1 MDAAEPVAPQEP
13 RPQTTEEDKPDEAQA
28 TRFLE
33 FLFGGVTQGFV
44 EVRYLGAGPRPK
56 LVGKPLFISLP
67 LDRTRAAEIIPA
79 DDTPRSASVGAAPR
93 YRVPRGGR
101 AGKDQDVLQAGCVW
115 ADLGYGSFEGGAIG
129 VGRTVRAFP
138 LRPSITVNSGYGRQV
153 YFVLNKALSDG
164 KLLDWDE
171 LARGVAEALGGAE
184 DIDVSRTLPLPGSL
198 HLENP
203 QNPLICRI
211 DEDDSSWVRYSV
223 EELRDAVRN
232 ACELRRGSPGGTR
245 PGADQALSPPA
256 TLQERGVAAE
266 VISAI
271 TTGRLPRP
279 GTTPFVESRDYHERD
294 LWIAM
299 SLLDSGFDKDEV
311 KSVFRSNPNG
321 CGSKFAR
328 EKHGERYLEFT
339 LRTAV
344 ALRRRQGHY
353 DSSEDDSLEYVELPA
368 GYELDRDGS
377 LWFRPQPEDGWGKT
391 PKHVKVSNSYIGI
404 GTIHENIDT
413 GQISLAIEYEYLGQ
427 SRVRVITRSQ
437 MSDARQLV
445 TTLAGEGAPVTS
457 NNARHVTAY
466 LAAFEHAFGAGLPR
480 RRITSRFGR
489 GSRCGAFFLPGA
501 VSDVD
506 FTSEGDGSASL
517 FRAYA
522 SRRGTLQGWLDMTRT
537 LAEEKLLIPQ
547 VAILACLVPPLQR
560 MLRIPNFIL
569 DIHGSTSTGKSTSLK
584 LAASV
589 YGSFVD
595 PDSMVMQWMNT
606 QVAVEQLAGTC
617 SELPVFLDDA
627 QHCPDEL
634 KRSVVYM
641 IANGRGKGRAAR
653 GRGLDEVTTWHTV
666 ALSTSEEALHESSP
680 HEGARGRIL
689 PVGGATPP
697 FPPGASSLVRSL
709 ERSAAIN
716 HGFAGEAYIRH
727 LNNWTDSDWSRW
739 LRRYSEICKEL
750 LRGSPSNVTD
760 RVSGYVASIQL
771 AAEIACP
778 LLGIPFKPDVI
789 SAGLMLH
796 LIDEQSNRNLVLLAL
811 RELADFYI
819 TNNNHFAGDGGYSSD
834 KPVAL
839 FGVGRRHLYVGFLR
853 RTLEAIFKARKWS
866 QVALLNKMAELGVL
880 HVTEGDR
887 HTSKV
892 AIEGIKHRMI
902 CIKWSALL
910 PADADHPG
918 DRKAPASSQT

>member
-1 MDAAEPVAPQEP
+1 MDAAEPVALPAP
-13 RPQTTEEDKPDEAQA
+13 RRQINEVEKSEESQA
-28 TRFLE
+28 VRFLE

-44 EVRYLGAGPRPK
+44 EVRHLSSGRRPK
-56 LVGKPLFISLP
+56 IIDRPLFIPLP
-67 LDRTRAAEIIPA
+67 INLPQAVEIIPA
-79 DDTPRSASVGAAPR
+79 GDLSRGVSVGAAPR
-93 YRVPRGGR
+93 YRIPQGGK

-115 ADLGYGSFEGGAIG
+115 ADLSYGSSEGGAIG
-129 VGRTVRAFP
+129 VSRVLRGFP
-138 LRPSITVNSGYGRQV
+138 LRPSVTVNFGYGRQV
-153 YFVLNKALSDG
+153 YFVLNRPLSDG

-171 LARGVAEALGGAE
+171 LARGLNEALGGA
-184 DIDVSRTLPLPGSL
+184 DAIDVSQTLPLPGGL
-198 HLENP
+198 YLENP
-203 QNPLICRI
+203 QNPLPCRI
-211 DEDDSSWVRYSV
+211 DDDDSSWVRYSV
-223 EELRDAVRN
+223 EELRDAVRC
-232 ACELRRGSPGGTR
+232 ACELRRASPGRSR
-245 PGADQALSPPA
+245 PGADQRSSLPV
-256 TLQERGVAAE
+256 TLQERGVADE

-279 GTTPFVESRDYHERD
+279 GAAHYVESRDYHERD
-294 LWIAM
+294 LWITM
-299 SLLDSGFDKDEV
+299 SLLDSGFDKEEV
-311 KSVFRSNPNG
+311 KTVFRSNPHG
-321 CGSKFAR
+321 CGSKLAR
-328 EKHGERYLEFT
+328 EKQGERYLEFT
-339 LRTAV
+339 LRTALT
-344 ALRRRQGHY
+344 LRRRQGHS
-353 DSSEDDSLEYVELPA
+353 DGPEDDEGKYIELPA

-377 LWFRPQPEDGWGKT
+377 LWFRPQREDGGGKA
-391 PKHVKVSNSYIGI
+391 PKHVKVSNSYLGLA
-404 GTIHENIDT
+404 GIHENIDT
-413 GQISLAIEYEYLGQ
+413 GQISLAIAYEYLGQ
-427 SRVRVITRSQ
+427 SRVRVITRFQ

-457 NNARHVTAY
+457 NNARHVTSY
-466 LAAFEHAFGAGLPR
+466 LAAFEHTFGAGLPR
-480 RRITSRFGR
+480 RRVTSRFGR
-489 GSRCGAFFLPGA
+489 GNRDGIFFLPGA
-501 VSDVD
+501 VADVD
-506 FTSEGDGSASL
+506 FTPDGEGNASL

-522 SRRGTLQGWLDMTRT
+522 SRRGSLRGWLEMTRT

-547 VAILACLVPPLQR
+547 VAILACFVPPLQR

-569 DIHGSTSTGKSTSLK
+569 DVHGSTSTGKSTSLK

-739 LRRYSEICKEL
+739 HRRYSEICKEL
-750 LRGSPSNVTD
+750 LRGSSSNVTD

-796 LIDEQSNRNLVLLAL
+796 LIDEQSNQNLVLLAL

-819 TNNNHFAGDGGYSSD
+819 TNNNHFAGDGGYSRD

-910 PADADHPG
+910 PADADHPS
-918 DRKAPASSQT
+918 DREAPVSSPT